1 MSHLYYY
8 LSILLF
14 KVLPLFRILI
24 FLFKNAHTPLCLSRN
39 KIKEQFGKNTTLTPT
54 KTLPKK
60 YDHFLVDF
68 QIALSTYKLDSQNKN
83 CIYKIKT
90 HVFFIFIL
98 KKKVSSHTLVII
110 MSYQ

>member
-1 MSHLYYY
+1 M
-8 LSILLF
+8 
-14 KVLPLFRILI
+14 LPQFRILI

-60 YDHFLVDF
+60 YGYFLVDF
-68 QIALSTYKLDSQNKN
+68 QIVLSTYKLDSQNKN

-90 HVFFIFIL
+90 NVFFFF
-98 KKKVSSHTLVII
+98 KVSSHTLVII
-110 MSYQ
+110 MSHQ